1 MSSEVA
7 GYFERLRTH
16 LRLGDVAESDDVMR
30 ELATHVEDRVDELVR
45 RGMSPREATETTLR
59 GFGRPRT
66 LAHLL
71 RQAHLATSWTDAL
84 LGAAAFVFLAV
95 VLGGELWREP
105 VLAAGSAALVV
116 GITLYGLWQGRPSWF
131 YPWAGAALTLPIAAG
146 YIAFAVLHRGLPQ
159 LAYGADPLT
168 LAGVAGALL
177 YFPVGLFVVCA
188 AVLVAV
194 RRDWLDASVLLSPMP
209 AMLVAVI
216 SIHRAGGISAS
227 GHALSDA
234 SPLLFGVY
242 LSMGL
247 ATLALLRAPTRSL
260 RIATLVGSAVVLLA
274 VCTLLQDPGGGVVT
288 LAARSALL
296 VGFLLSPA
304 LVARHA

>member
-16 LRLGDVAESDDVMR
+16 LRLGDTAESDDVMR

-45 RGMSPREATETTLR
+45 RGMSPQEAAETTLR

-71 RQAHLATSWTDAL
+71 RQAHLTTSWADAL
-84 LGAAAFVFLAV
+84 LGASAFAFVALMV
-95 VLGGELWREP
+95 GGALWRVP
-105 VLAAGSAALVV
+105 AFAACGAVLVV

-146 YIAFAVLHRGLPQ
+146 YIAFAVLDRGLPE
-159 LAYGADPLT
+159 LTHASPLT

-177 YFPVGLFVVCA
+177 YFPVGLFVVSA
-188 AVLVAV
+188 AILVAV
-194 RRDWLDASVLLSPMP
+194 RRDWLDASVLISPLP

-216 SIHRAGGISAS
+216 SIHRAGGLSAS

-234 SPLLFGVY
+234 SPLLVGVY
-242 LSMGL
+242 FSMAL
-247 ATLALLRAPTRSL
+247 ATFALLRAPTRNI
-260 RIATLVGSAVVLLA
+260 RIATLVGSALGLLA
-274 VCTLLQDPGGGVVT
+274 VCTLLQDPGGGGVT
-288 LAARSALL
+288 LAARGALL